1 MLKGGSTFRKVTNV
15 ESLLDKTRVIQKR
28 LPQQQK
34 PKTTQEKVKTFAK
47 LVRVNLTFGNAVVKI
62 FVMLLI
68 YPSTNLCWVL
78 KEVHFYSSKLSQTN
92 YFS

>member
-34 PKTTQEKVKTFAK
+34 PQTTQEKVKTFAK
-47 LVRVNLTFGNAVVKI
+47 LVRVNLTF
-62 FVMLLI
+62 
-68 YPSTNLCWVL
+68 
-78 KEVHFYSSKLSQTN
+78 
-92 YFS
+92 

>member
-34 PKTTQEKVKTFAK
+34 PKTTQEKLKH
-47 LVRVNLTFGNAVVKI
+47 LLNLSGLT
-62 FVMLLI
+62 
-68 YPSTNLCWVL
+68 
-78 KEVHFYSSKLSQTN
+78 
-92 YFS
+92 